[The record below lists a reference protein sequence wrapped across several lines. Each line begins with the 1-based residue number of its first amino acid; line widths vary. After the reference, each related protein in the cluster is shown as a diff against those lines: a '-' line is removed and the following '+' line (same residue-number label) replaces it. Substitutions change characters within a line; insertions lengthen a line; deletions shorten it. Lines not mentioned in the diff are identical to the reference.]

1 MGLVRDGLCL
11 SARKQVF
18 NDRFGLI
25 GSTNLS
31 QSDKRPAS
39 GTAGIVGRLGFSPM
53 ATTLTGAEQVEWNLA
68 DLYESPDDRRLQE
81 HLDEAVAGATAFRE
95 RYRGELGA
103 LSAQELADAV
113 ATAERL
119 RSIATRVETYA
130 QLRLAADSSDQRRG
144 ALVQKVREQNTQIE
158 TELLFFDLEWAGLED
173 DVAERLLA
181 DPVLE
186 RYASVLRSERRYRPH
201 LLSEP
206 EEKISAEKSLT
217 GVSAWGR
224 LFNELLSDLT
234 VSLDGESVSLDQ
246 ALSQLSRLTEQSERA
261 EVAEA
266 VTETL
271 RPGLRTRG
279 YILNT
284 ILSERSIE
292 DRLRGYESWIAARN
306 LSNEIPDEAA
316 QSLVDTIVG
325 RYDIP
330 QRFYALKARLLG
342 LPRLADYDRFA
353 PLQETPGTIPWE
365 EARELVQESFS
376 DFSPLAGEIVGRFFE
391 RDWIDAP
398 PRPGKIL
405 GAFCA
410 TLVPDVHPYVLMNYA
425 GERRSVLTLAHELG
439 HGLHGVLAQDLGLL
453 NASTALTLAE
463 TASVF
468 AEALTFEKLMER
480 EDDPRARLDLLVGR
494 IDDTIATVF
503 RQVALNR
510 FEHAI
515 HTDRREEGE
524 LSVERISELWRAEQ
538 ERMLGDSVE
547 VTENYGLW
555 WSYVPHFIGAPGYVY
570 AYSFGYLFSLAIYRR
585 YQEEG
590 DALVEPYLD
599 LLRAGGSA
607 PPAEL
612 ASRLGFDVG
621 DPGFW
626 SAGVDA
632 IGVLVDEAEALAAEL
647 D

>member
-1 MGLVRDGLCL
+1 M
-11 SARKQVF
+11 SATV
-18 NDRFGLI
+18 
-25 GSTNLS
+25 
-31 QSDKRPAS
+31 
-39 GTAGIVGRLGFSPM
+39 
-53 ATTLTGAEQVEWNLA
+53 TGAEQVEWNLE
-68 DLYESPDDRRLQE
+68 DLYESPDDPRLQQ
-81 HLDEAVAGATAFRE
+81 HLDEASAGATAFRE
-95 RYRGELGA
+95 RYRGTLGELSGH
-103 LSAQELADAV
+103 ELANAV
-113 ATAERL
+113 AEAERL

-130 QLRLAADSSDQRRG
+130 RLRLAADSSDQSRG

-173 DVAERLLA
+173 EVAERLLA
-181 DPVLE
+181 EPALE

-217 GVSAWGR
+217 GANAWGR

-234 VSLDGESVSLDQ
+234 VSLDGESVSLDT
-246 ALSQLSRLTEQSERA
+246 ALAQLSRLTEQSERA

-284 ILSERSIE
+284 ILSERAVE
-292 DRLRGYESWIAARN
+292 DRLRGYESWISARN
-306 LSNEIPDEAA
+306 LANEISNEAA
-316 QSLVDTIVG
+316 QSLVDTIVD

-330 QRFYALKARLLG
+330 RRFYALKARLLD

-365 EARELVQESFS
+365 EARALVHESF
-376 DFSPLAGEIVGRFFE
+376 DGFSPVAGEIVGRFFE
-391 RDWIDAP
+391 CDWIDAP

-468 AEALTFEKLMER
+468 AEALTFEKLRER
-480 EDDPRARLDLLVGR
+480 EEDPRARLDLLVGR

-515 HTDRREEGE
+515 HTGRRDEGE
-524 LSVERISELWRAEQ
+524 LSVDRVSELWRVEQ
-538 ERMLGDSVE
+538 ERLLGDSVE

-555 WSYVPHFIGAPGYVY
+555 WSYVPHFIAAPGYVY
-570 AYSFGYLFSLAIYRR
+570 AYAFGYLFSLAIYRR

-590 DALVEPYLD
+590 DSLVEPYLD

-612 ASRLGFDVG
+612 ASRLGFDLG
-621 DPGFW
+621 DSGFW
-626 SAGVDA
+626 AAGVDA

-647 D
+647 DDTK